1 MLFHH
6 AKLRAALQRCT
17 AMAAWGDWMGAW
29 KAEEGQIDVEQDRLS
44 RAQAA
49 FGGETLARMKDINVL
64 VLGCRGVGVETAK
77 NLILSNVG
85 SVTLWDPFPATA
97 EEPDLNPEGK
107 PRAAECLAQLKSLN
121 PYCKVEVL
129 SAEEAQLP
137 GCLAEA
143 NVLSTGIPEKVIV
156 ILAVILH

>member
-1 MLFHH
+1 MIEHSLSEVNVSPPTGSSP
-6 AKLRAALQRCT
+6 RCAPT
-17 AMAAWGDWMGAW
+17 LSRDRWVLT
-29 KAEEGQIDVEQDRLS
+29 EDVEQDRLS

-85 SVTLWDPFPATA
+85 SVSLWDPSPATA
-97 EEPDLNPEGK
+97 EETGLLGANFYLTESSAGK
-107 PRAAECLAQLKSLN
+107 PRAVECLAQLKSLN

-137 GCLAEA
+137 GCLAE
-143 NVLSTGIPEKVIV
+143 VPG
-156 ILAVILH
+156 